1 MQLGFTPKFIITL
14 LPFSI
19 FCITR
24 YSAIRRFHHKE
35 KLGKN
40 AIPSYPYSLA
50 FANRN
55 KSKGVFRMTRKPL
68 AFLCAA
74 MCLFIFALPA
84 SSSPGAA
91 NQAAATTDDGTLKAL
106 TAVAGAGT
114 IETHT
119 YEYLEE
125 LSDDIGA
132 RVTGSPEA
140 AQAIA
145 WGVDKMKSIG
155 LDNVHTEPWKISHGW
170 TRISADAELVAPIH
184 RRLMVDAM
192 GWVGS
197 TPAGG
202 VEAEVVPVNNYQLD
216 DELKNNSA
224 NWRGKIL
231 LIVQKGDPPKDRMA
245 AFAKFGGFLK
255 AAHQAGAVAII
266 GGQGGRKAAGM
277 HLTHTGALGFDAYY
291 DIPVVSMAAE
301 DQEQLERYLDRGKSV
316 RLKMNVQNR
325 VTDGPVD
332 SANVVGEIRG
342 TENPDQVI
350 VVGGHLDSWDLASG
364 STDNGCGATVTLG
377 AAEAIIKSGFKPRRT
392 IRFILFTG
400 EEQGLLGSLAYVQA
414 HQSDMSNYV
423 AALILDFGQGPV
435 TGFQMGG
442 HDDLIPVVQKFAA
455 SLQAFGDLKVDNE
468 VEFGTDTGPFTLAG
482 LPAINLNQ
490 DSPDYKYTH
499 HSPVDTLDK
508 VQPDILDRN
517 ATVMALA
524 AFWIADRP
532 ERLASPWPQE
542 KTAKMLIDHHE
553 DAVLKAFGL
562 WPFGNMGTEPEKQ

>member
-1 MQLGFTPKFIITL
+1 
-14 LPFSI
+14 
-19 FCITR
+19 
-24 YSAIRRFHHKE
+24 
-35 KLGKN
+35 
-40 AIPSYPYSLA
+40 
-50 FANRN
+50 
-55 KSKGVFRMTRKPL
+55 MTRKPL
-68 AFLCAA
+68 ALLCVA
-74 MCLFIFALPA
+74 MFLFIFALPA
-84 SSSPGAA
+84 ASSPGTV
-91 NQAAATTDDGTLKAL
+91 NQGAATVDDGTLKAL
-106 TAVAGAGT
+106 AAVAGAGT
-114 IETHT
+114 METHT

-140 AQAIA
+140 ARAIS

-155 LDNVHTEPWKISHGW
+155 LENVHTEPWKISRGW
-170 TRISADAELVAPIH
+170 TRISADAELVSPIH
-184 RRLMVDAM
+184 RKLMIDSM

-202 VEAEVVPVNNYQLD
+202 VEGEVVPVNNYQLD

-231 LIVQKGDPPKDRMA
+231 LIVQKGEAPKDRMG

-255 AAHQAGAVAII
+255 AAHEAGAVAII

-342 TENPDQVI
+342 TENPDQII

-392 IRFILFTG
+392 IRFVLFTG
-400 EEQGLLGSLAYVQA
+400 EEQGLLGSLAYVKA
-414 HQSDMSNYV
+414 HQSDMTNYV

-442 HDDLIPVVQKFAA
+442 HDDLIPAVQKFVT
-455 SLQAFGDLKVDNE
+455 SLQAFGDLKVDDE

-499 HSPVDTLDK
+499 HSPVDTFDK
-508 VQPDILDRN
+508 VQADILDRN

-532 ERLASPWPQE
+532 DRLARPWPQE
-542 KTAKMLIDHHE
+542 KTAKMLIDQHQ
-553 DAVLKAFGL
+553 DGLLKAFGL
-562 WPFGNMGTEPEKQ
+562 WPFGNLGTEPEKQ